1 MGIFGKSFKRELGK
15 NTGRFVSNK
24 IFGDGH
30 ASKSKII
37 HAGGLG
43 INKFSAE
50 KETKKMIE
58 SMEEAENRRL
68 SQEEYKDAQELL
80 SFKQDTL
87 FSIKFGSDLDEI
99 TEALDKLLIIFNSDN
114 DIEIQSSARSK
125 ALTGIFKLKSMGA
138 IELAEHY
145 RKQFPDVKKKEKLT
159 ITLIIIG
166 CLLVLIGGAIA
177 SKLGY
182 LD

>member
-68 SQEEYKDAQELL
+68 S
-80 SFKQDTL
+80 
-87 FSIKFGSDLDEI
+87 
-99 TEALDKLLIIFNSDN
+99 
-114 DIEIQSSARSK
+114 
-125 ALTGIFKLKSMGA
+125 
-138 IELAEHY
+138 
-145 RKQFPDVKKKEKLT
+145 
-159 ITLIIIG
+159 
-166 CLLVLIGGAIA
+166 
-177 SKLGY
+177 
-182 LD
+182 